1 MKETV
6 DAIAALLPELLKLG
20 GWGALILL
28 FITRRVVTKGEKD
41 EAIATERERVADKD
55 KQIEVLTRAV
65 QDGDAAMDR
74 LAVAWEA
81 AVSLITRQRKEGPST

>member
-1 MKETV
+1 MEETV

-28 FITRRVVTKGEKD
+28 FMTRRLLTKDEKD
-41 EAIATERERVADKD
+41 EAIAVERERIADKD
-55 KQIEVLTRAV
+55 KQIEVLAKAV
-65 QDGDAAMDR
+65 KDGDAAMER

-81 AVSLITRQRKEGPST
+81 AISLITRQRKEGSE

>member
-1 MKETV
+1 MNDTV

-28 FITRRVVTKGEKD
+28 FMTRRIITKGEKD
-41 EAIATERERVADKD
+41 EAMAAERERIADKD
-55 KQIEVLTRAV
+55 KQIDILTKAV
-65 QDGDAAMDR
+65 SDGDAAMER

-81 AVSLITRQRKEGPST
+81 AISLITRQRGKGDQP